1 MAKGKD
7 RRIQLQIWNITS
19 HAEHDSYIEKQE
31 RSSIS
36 KGINGVGSTSGDA
49 GIINAE
55 PSKVIEPC
63 CTAAG
68 HILI

>member
-1 MAKGKD
+1 MAKERTEGLL
-7 RRIQLQIWNITS
+7 LQIWNITS

-36 KGINGVGSTSGDA
+36 KKINGVGSTSGDA

>member
-1 MAKGKD
+1 MAKV
-7 RRIQLQIWNITS
+7 RTEELLLRIWSNTS

-36 KGINGVGSTSGDA
+36 KEINGVGFTSGDA
-49 GIINAE
+49 RIINAE
-55 PSKVIEPC
+55 PSEVIEPC

>member
-1 MAKGKD
+1 M
-7 RRIQLQIWNITS
+7 WHITS

-36 KGINGVGSTSGDA
+36 KEINGVGSTSGDA
-49 GIINAE
+49 GIINDD

-68 HILI
+68 HTLI

>member
-1 MAKGKD
+1 VRTKELL
-7 RRIQLQIWNITS
+7 LQICNITS
-19 HAEHDSYIEKQE
+19 HAEHDSYIGKQE

-36 KGINGVGSTSGDA
+36 KEINGVGSTFGDA
-49 GIINAE
+49 GIVNAE